1 MTAVKKI
8 PGDEQAMKQHLE
20 ILNDMVTLRRDESNR
35 CITAHSAVHAISDT
49 AKTLTSLYATTM
61 VVRTH
66 LSVNAVPID

>member
-35 CITAHSAVHAISDT
+35 CITAHTAIRAISDT
-49 AKTLTSLYATTM
+49 AKTMQSLYSTYTAAQWELNM
-61 VVRTH
+61 KGIP
-66 LSVNAVPID
+66 LS